1 MPSIQYAPLHAMP
14 SHLISSP
21 HACRPLRTTYMQS
34 HLILCHAIPCRPVP
48 SPCHAISCRAVTVC
62 VCMCVRQ
69 RVSADVGEAPHGA
82 RRLRGNGV
90 QELHHPA
97 QRGVHRAAGQG
108 GPEQAVARAVRAAQ
122 GRPGEVHE
130 RPRVSASGPYCH
142 PSAPC
147 SPATV
152 CVCMYVCI
160 YVCRRRV
167 KETVKRSNGK
177 IPLSFGNIVY
187 VCMYVCVAYQLVL
200 RPIVSPCM

>member
-1 MPSIQYAPLHAMP
+1 MPSIQYTPLHAMP
-14 SHLISSP
+14 SHLISTCPIS
-21 HACRPLRTTYMQS
+21 RTMPSTS
-34 HLILCHAIPCRPVP
+34 NHSIPCRPVP

-152 CVCMYVCI
+152 CVCMHVCM
-160 YVCRRRV
+160 
-167 KETVKRSNGK
+167 
-177 IPLSFGNIVY
+177 Y
-187 VCMYVCVAYQLVL
+187 VCMYVCMQTTSEGNRQAQQRKDSALL
-200 RPIVSPCM
+200 R